1 MINLAEA
8 VKLKSI
14 LAKKVQELVRELHR
28 SAFVTVEKGQAPKS
42 SNRAMKVIEAELAQ
56 VRLDIRTLDR
66 LVYEA
71 NITNFVDF
79 KGEKLTLVE
88 AIELATQLRADAEV
102 CKQFS
107 MHEKESVRMGYG
119 ENTMLYE
126 IAMYEPD
133 EYRERANILEK
144 DAHKLSNLINAKNY
158 SVEINFDDSRYF

>member
-14 LAKKVQELVRELHR
+14 LAKKVQELVSELHR
-28 SAFVTVEKGQAPKS
+28 SAFVTVEKGQAPKT
-42 SNRAMKVIEAELAQ
+42 SNRAMKVIEAELVQ
-56 VRLDIRTLDR
+56 VRLDVRTLDR

-71 NITNFVDF
+71 NIINTVDF
-79 KGEKLTLVE
+79 KGEKLALVE
-88 AIELATQLRADAEV
+88 AIELATQLRADTEL
-102 CKQFS
+102 CKDFS

-119 ENTMLYE
+119 ETTMLYE

-133 EYRERANILEK
+133 DYRERAITLEK

>member
-14 LAKKVQELVRELHR
+14 LAKKVQELVSELHR
-28 SAFVTVEKGQAPKS
+28 SAFVTVEKGQAPKT
-42 SNRAMKVIEAELAQ
+42 SNRAMNVIEAELTQ
-56 VRLDIRTLDR
+56 VRLDVRTLDR

-71 NITNFVDF
+71 NIKNTVDF
-79 KGEKLTLVE
+79 KGEKLSLVE
-88 AIELATQLRADAEV
+88 AIELATQLRADVEL

-133 EYRERANILEK
+133 EYRERAITLEK

-158 SVEINFDDSRYF
+158 SIEINFDDSRYF

>member
-14 LAKKVQELVRELHR
+14 LAKKVQELVSELHR
-28 SAFVTVEKGQAPKS
+28 SAFVTVEKGQAPKT

-56 VRLDIRTLDR
+56 VRLDVRTLDR

-71 NITNFVDF
+71 NIKNTVDF
-79 KGEKLTLVE
+79 KGEKLALVE
-88 AIELATQLRADAEV
+88 AIELATQLRADAEL
-102 CKQFS
+102 CKEFS

-133 EYRERANILEK
+133 EYRERAITLEK

-158 SVEINFDDSRYF
+158 SIEINFDDSRYF

>member
-14 LAKKVQELVRELHR
+14 LAKKVQELVGELHR
-28 SAFVTVEKGQAPKS
+28 SAFVIVEKGQAPKT

-56 VRLDIRTLDR
+56 VRLDVRTLDR
-66 LVYEA
+66 FVYEA
-71 NITNFVDF
+71 NIKNTVDF
-79 KGEKLTLVE
+79 KGDKLALVE
-88 AIELATQLRADAEV
+88 AIELATQLRADAEL

-133 EYRERANILEK
+133 EYRERAIILEK

>member
-1 MINLAEA
+1 
-8 VKLKSI
+8 
-14 LAKKVQELVRELHR
+14 
-28 SAFVTVEKGQAPKS
+28 
-42 SNRAMKVIEAELAQ
+42 MKVIEAELAQ
-56 VRLDIRTLDR
+56 VRLDVRTLDR
-66 LVYEA
+66 FVYEA
-71 NITNFVDF
+71 NIKNTVDF
-79 KGEKLTLVE
+79 KGDKLSLVE
-88 AIELATQLRADAEV
+88 AIELATQLRADAEL

-133 EYRERANILEK
+133 EYRERAIILEK

>member
-14 LAKKVQELVRELHR
+14 LAKKVQELVGELHR
-28 SAFVTVEKGQAPKS
+28 SAFVTVEKGQSPKT
-42 SNRAMKVIEAELAQ
+42 SNRSMKVIEAELAQ
-56 VRLDIRTLDR
+56 VRLDVRTLDR

-71 NITNFVDF
+71 NIKNTVDF
-79 KGEKLTLVE
+79 KGDKLALVE
-88 AIELATQLRADAEV
+88 AIEFATQLRADAEL

-133 EYRERANILEK
+133 EYRERAIILEK

>member
-14 LAKKVQELVRELHR
+14 LAKKVQELVDELHR
-28 SAFVTVEKGQAPKS
+28 SAFVTVEKGQAPKT

-56 VRLDIRTLDR
+56 VRLDVRTLDR

-71 NITNFVDF
+71 NIKSSVDF
-79 KGEKLTLVE
+79 KGEKLALVE
-88 AIELATQLRADAEV
+88 AIELATQLRADAEL

-133 EYRERANILEK
+133 EYRERAIKLEK

-158 SVEINFDDSRYF
+158 RVEINFDDSRYF

>member
-14 LAKKVQELVRELHR
+14 LAKKVQELVNELHR
-28 SAFVTVEKGQAPKS
+28 SAFVTVEKGQTPKT
-42 SNRAMKVIEAELAQ
+42 SNRTMTVIEAELAQ
-56 VRLDIRTLDR
+56 VRLDVRTLDR

-71 NITNFVDF
+71 NIKSSVDF
-79 KGEKLTLVE
+79 KGEKLALVE
-88 AIELATQLRADAEV
+88 AIELATQLRADAEL

-133 EYRERANILEK
+133 EYRERAIKLEK